1 MESAFLKALA
11 RPRPDP
17 GGGAAAAHGAALGLA
32 LLAKVVRLEARRPR
46 TAEGPGFFWEA
57 LLEQVQRLAETL
69 ALLQEE
75 DVRAYFD
82 LSRARKSGVPGELA
96 AALEAAVACPLHVM
110 QRARE
115 GLLLLAQAGARC
127 RPHLVSDLLVAGE
140 LLGAGFRGAH
150 HIARANLPLL
160 PAGSVRALWTRELA
174 QALAA
179 AEDTYLKVRAEL
191 QGREPCL

>member
-11 RPRPDP
+11 RARPDP
-17 GGGAAAAHGAALGLA
+17 GGGAAAAHGAALGVA
-32 LLAKVVRLEARRPR
+32 LLGKVVRLEARRPR

-57 LLEQVQRLAETL
+57 LLEQVQRVAETL

-75 DVRAYFD
+75 DIRAYFH

-96 AALEAAVACPLHVM
+96 AALEAAVACPLHIM
-110 QRARE
+110 EQARE
-115 GLLLLAQAGARC
+115 GLLWLAQAGSRC
-127 RPHLVSDLLVAGE
+127 RLHLLSDLLVACE
-140 LLGAGFRGAH
+140 LLGAAFRGAH

-160 PAGSVRALWTRELA
+160 PAGSGRAHWTRELA

-179 AEDTYLKVRAEL
+179 AEDTYLKVRDEL